1 MVRFGIT
8 ALSRKFKND
17 AKPTEILLHKGIGQ
31 ISVKTTEGDVIS
43 YDSMAR
49 FKSHID
55 YLTDL
60 AINLNLFGK
69 MQSITFDN
77 IELPE
82 VINFNQNL
90 FNVPLLIKSN
100 NFKKLLV
107 SIDLDSVEVSS
118 NNFLM
123 EHEPFCKMTL
133 LFKKDDDEREIV
145 INKSINSFNRH
156 VIDVEEYFFNEDM
169 RQYEVY
175 IKELCIR
182 KNPYSTIPSVRNI
195 LHSIL
200 IIQS

>member
-133 LFKKDDDEREIV
+133 LFKKDNDEREIV

-156 VIDVEEYFFNEDM
+156 VIDVEEYFFSEDM

-175 IKELCIR
+175 IKELCIQ

>member
-43 YDSMAR
+43 YDSMTR

-133 LFKKDDDEREIV
+133 LFKKDNDEREIV

-156 VIDVEEYFFNEDM
+156 VIDVEEYFFSEDM

-175 IKELCIR
+175 IKELCIQ